1 MPHPQSDRTF
11 SFITTSPPTSY
22 FLKAAAGIE
31 KGAPKPGTANTPHH
45 LIGQQVSCCLF
56 HTSPPGHQTVG
67 KLSLKHIYEI
77 AKIKAQ
83 DPAFEGVPLESV
95 CKTVIGSARSLGIE
109 IIR

>member
-1 MPHPQSDRTF
+1 
-11 SFITTSPPTSY
+11 
-22 FLKAAAGIE
+22 
-31 KGAPKPGTANTPHH
+31 
-45 LIGQQVSCCLF
+45 
-56 HTSPPGHQTVG
+56 VG